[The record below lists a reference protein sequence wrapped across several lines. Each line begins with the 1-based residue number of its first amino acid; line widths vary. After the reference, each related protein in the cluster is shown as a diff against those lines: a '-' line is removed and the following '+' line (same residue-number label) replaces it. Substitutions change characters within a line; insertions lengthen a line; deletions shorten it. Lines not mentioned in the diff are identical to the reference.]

1 MKINNKPVVRLSGI
15 FLYLIVMKKII
26 IKKRIKKS
34 FIKNERRKRKGKPE
48 SINEE
53 QEKNEKEKTE
63 SDERQIFIQYDANDE
78 YDLVELNKIAKNVLN
93 RIYTKLSGTD
103 FNPYIVYDV
112 KSQVNKLIQQPT

>member
-1 MKINNKPVVRLSGI
+1 MKINNKPVVRLNGI

-63 SDERQIFIQYDANDE
+63 SDERQIFIQYEANDE
-78 YDLVELNKIAKNVLN
+78 YDLEELNKIAKNVLN

-112 KSQVNKLIQQPT
+112 KSQVNKLIQQTT